1 MYFRDGRRLTDFP
14 LCQGVPVELF
24 ERSIEKV
31 HYGLHVLA
39 ARIAY
44 YGVRAVLYCRILGF
58 VFSCLLW
65 NMEDRQR
72 ELHI

>member
-31 HYGLHVLA
+31 HYGPHVLA
-39 ARIAY
+39 ARIASD
-44 YGVRAVLYCRILGF
+44 GVRAVF
-58 VFSCLLW
+58 VCHFCEKFGYFYFSLV
-65 NMEDRQR
+65 RKG
-72 ELHI
+72 